1 MHYYYAEEKVK
12 ASTRE
17 QAAIG
22 RVVRNGLPPSQVRY
36 LYNLPIH
43 TLVIVTVSLAIF
55 SMSLTSYFQNC
66 TSKGRKRPLLRL
78 SLI

>member
-22 RVVRNGLPPSQVRY
+22 RAKRF
-36 LYNLPIH
+36 
-43 TLVIVTVSLAIF
+43 A
-55 SMSLTSYFQNC
+55 SLTLGHKCAPCVQSPDPYIIDSEPGDF
-66 TSKGRKRPLLRL
+66 
-78 SLI
+78 